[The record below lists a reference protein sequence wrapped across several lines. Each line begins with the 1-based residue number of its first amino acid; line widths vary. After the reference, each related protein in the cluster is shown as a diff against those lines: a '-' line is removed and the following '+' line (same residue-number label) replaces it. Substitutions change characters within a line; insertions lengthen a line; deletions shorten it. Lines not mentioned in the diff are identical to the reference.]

1 MEKKREIK
9 FRFWDKVEKKMI
21 YPANSFPNLDYLHF
35 EDIERR
41 GWGEEEFGSM
51 QFTGLKDKNGKDI
64 FEGDVVRADR
74 YYAIKRWWR
83 DVKDIPIIEKEV
95 QEQKADT
102 YEDKC
107 IVSFNDGCFKIFGRQ
122 IGDFLRYNEKAQAL
136 VVEGWETSRSGIMGD
151 YYEGILNVEVIGNV
165 YENRDL
171 LSKLNKE

>member
-1 MEKKREIK
+1 MENREIK

-64 FEGDVVRADR
+64 FEGDILTFYDNGNV
-74 YYAIKRWWR
+74 YI
-83 DVKDIPIIEKEV
+83 V
-95 QEQKADT
+95 QYD
-102 YEDKC
+102 EDNAE
-107 IVSFNDGCFKIFGRQ
+107 FNCG
-122 IGDFLRYNEKAQAL
+122 NEYDKPLAKQCE
-136 VVEGWETSRSGIMGD
+136 EG
-151 YYEGILNVEVIGNV
+151 LEVIGNI
-165 YENRDL
+165 YENSEL